1 MLVIVNDAARK
12 FTFAGCFNGMRV
24 VYAKN
29 PGIVVI
35 MQGQIVTDAVRD
47 KGRLGHRPS
56 LDFPPIAI
64 LTIDPRAMQTKDVV
78 QSVVFIH

>member
-1 MLVIVNDAARK
+1 
-12 FTFAGCFNGMRV
+12 MRV
-24 VYAKN
+24 IYAKK

-47 KGRLGHRPS
+47 KGRVGHRPS

-64 LTIDPRAMQTKDVV
+64 LTIDPCAVQAKDVV
-78 QSVVFIH
+78 RSIVFIH